1 MSVVQNLKRTEIVL
15 GLVGA
20 AGTDFRTV
28 IDKLEAELKDIGYE
42 IEYAKLSRLIEEY
55 TAELKR
61 NGTPISVNLDNF
73 EDEGDRIL
81 KLMFAGNKLCERYK
95 KEETIAI
102 LAIDTIQKRRSFRKP
117 EEKNVAYILK
127 SLKRPE
133 EVHALRQ
140 VYGSGFFLI
149 GVYSSY
155 KNRKESLASEI
166 AHSKG
171 TISIEQCYPKAEE
184 LILKDQED
192 LDKYGQEVCNT
203 FHLADVFIS
212 IEDQSKIENKIKR
225 FVQLVFSY
233 PFHTPTK
240 AEHAMFFAQ
249 AAALRSGDLARQV
262 GAVITTATGEILS
275 VGTNDAP
282 CFDGGLYWSDSEN
295 DQRDIKLGEDSNTA
309 HINLI
314 AQGLA
319 QFLNITPV
327 AEKEK
332 IVKKIKD
339 ETYLKRLTEFGRSV
353 HAEMDAITQ
362 AARLGV
368 SIKGG
373 TLYTTLFPCHNC
385 TKHIVAVGIKK
396 VIYIEP
402 YAKSL
407 AKILHK
413 DSIAIED
420 EAQNK
425 VSFLPFEGVGPRRF
439 LDLFSIITSVGF
451 EIQRKDKHSG
461 KIKDWMAKYARPRLP
476 LSTVSYLVEEKVRI
490 EQIKQSE

>member
-1 MSVVQNLKRTEIVL
+1 M
-15 GLVGA
+15 
-20 AGTDFRTV
+20 
-28 IDKLEAELKDIGYE
+28 
-42 IEYAKLSRLIEEY
+42 
-55 TAELKR
+55 
-61 NGTPISVNLDNF
+61 
-73 EDEGDRIL
+73 
-81 KLMFAGNKLCERYK
+81 
-95 KEETIAI
+95 
-102 LAIDTIQKRRSFRKP
+102 
-117 EEKNVAYILK
+117 
-127 SLKRPE
+127 
-133 EVHALRQ
+133 
-140 VYGSGFFLI
+140 
-149 GVYSSY
+149 
-155 KNRKESLASEI
+155 
-166 AHSKG
+166 
-171 TISIEQCYPKAEE
+171 
-184 LILKDQED
+184 
-192 LDKYGQEVCNT
+192 
-203 FHLADVFIS
+203 
-212 IEDQSKIENKIKR
+212 
-225 FVQLVFSY
+225 
-233 PFHTPTK
+233 
-240 AEHAMFFAQ
+240 
-249 AAALRSGDLARQV
+249 
-262 GAVITTATGEILS
+262 
-275 VGTNDAP
+275 
-282 CFDGGLYWSDSEN
+282 
-295 DQRDIKLGEDSNTA
+295 
-309 HINLI
+309 
-314 AQGLA
+314 
-319 QFLNITPV
+319 

-451 EIQRKDKHSG
+451 EIQRKDKDSG